1 MAVENKYTNTLIAAN
16 TPAPAIVSSGA
27 KLVVFAATFEI
38 AAGDDDGSVYRIFKS
53 VPSWLIP
60 VRIEVGC
67 DAITNGT
74 DFDLGFYKKLA
85 VGGDVIDKDNLM
97 DGQTLATASLML
109 LNGLGA
115 VDVANIEKRF
125 FELAGYTNLTDLPEV
140 DIALTA
146 NTVGTGA
153 GTVSVRMWCAQG

>member
-38 AAGDDDGSVYRIFKS
+38 AAADDDGSIYRIFKS

-67 DAITNGT
+67 DAITGGT

-85 VGGDVIDKDNLM
+85 DGGAVIDKDNLM

-146 NTVGTGA
+146 NTVGTAA

>member
-1 MAVENKYTNTLIAAN
+1 MAVENKYTNTLMAAN

-27 KLVVFAATFEI
+27 KLVVFAATFEV
-38 AAGDDDGSVYRIFKS
+38 AAADDDGSVYRIFKA

-67 DAITNGT
+67 DAITGGT
-74 DFDLGFYKKLA
+74 DWDLGFYDP
-85 VGGDVIDKDNLM
+85 VERGGAVIDKDNLM
-97 DGQTLATASLML
+97 DGQTLATASNMA
-109 LNGLGA
+109 LNGLGI

-125 FELAGYTNLTDLPEV
+125 FELAGLTSLNDKPAM

-146 NTVGTGA
+146 NTVGTAA